1 MSMMYRPIAIV
12 VGALLLIGLGAF
24 GVVRLASLR
33 SASTAAFVAPK
44 PTTCTDTYRV
54 LKLTPSEVTS
64 ANPVCLNQSLQLSG
78 EVVGA
83 VGQAYT
89 IDASSVAPAPM
100 CSTPK
105 RWNGFPQALLG
116 FVAGGKGYRL
126 RIAPPGSSEHQ
137 AVTLNSVAGV
147 VELASISNP
156 SQRWSQAT
164 ATLTLNADA
173 TTGTIDAS
181 VLRDV
186 SGATPVRISGQ
197 WACGAPLSAPV
208 AGATAPCASF
218 YTINHLQDA
227 DIARMKTGACNA
239 EGLAFSG
246 AISGQLDH
254 AVTDTAISPHP
265 GIDGDNF
272 CGGIGEDYTASLKF
286 SIGDESF
293 LLDLNAH
300 QYPAVAP
307 GQYSAAGDSFG
318 GGATLWL
325 GHADPNNQGRFLTDD
340 QVFWSGSGGTFIINP
355 DMKSGTVDATLAG
368 STDSGSSVQIKGSWR
383 CAT

>member
-1 MSMMYRPIAIV
+1 MMHRPAAIV

-24 GVVRLASLR
+24 GVVRLASLH

-44 PTTCTDTYRV
+44 PTTCTDAYRV

-89 IDASSVAPAPM
+89 IDASSVAPTPM
-100 CSTPK
+100 CGTPK
-105 RWNGFPQALLG
+105 RWKGFPQALLG

-126 RIAPPGSSEHQ
+126 HIAPPGSSEHQ
-137 AVTLNSVAGV
+137 AVMLNSVAGV

-164 ATLTLNADA
+164 GTLTLNADA
-173 TTGTIDAS
+173 TTGTIDAN

-186 SGATPVRISGQ
+186 SGATPVRITGE
-197 WACGAPLSAPV
+197 WACGAPLSASV
-208 AGATAPCASF
+208 AGATVPCASF

-227 DIARMKTGACNA
+227 DIARMKASACNA
-239 EGLAFSG
+239 EGLAFTG

-272 CGGIGEDYTASLKF
+272 CGSVGDNFTAALKF

-293 LLDLNAH
+293 LLDLNAS

-307 GQYSAAGDSFG
+307 GQYSAAGSGFSP
-318 GGATLWL
+318 GATLWL
-325 GHADPNNQGRFLTDD
+325 GYADPNNQGRFVTDD
-340 QVFWSGSGGTFIINP
+340 RVFWSGSGGTFVINP
-355 DMKSGTVDATLAG
+355 DMKSGTIDATMTGLVDPG
-368 STDSGSSVQIKGSWR
+368 SNVQIMGSWR
-383 CAT
+383 CGN

>member
-1 MSMMYRPIAIV
+1 MSMMHRPIAIV

-24 GVVRLASLR
+24 GLVRLASLH

-44 PTTCTDTYRV
+44 PTTCTDAYRV

-64 ANPVCLNQSLQLSG
+64 ANPVCLNQSLQLGG

-83 VGQAYT
+83 VGQAYAVDT
-89 IDASSVAPAPM
+89 NSAAPAQM
-100 CSTPK
+100 CREPK
-105 RWNGFPQALLG
+105 RWNSFPQALLG

-126 RIAPPGSSEHQ
+126 RISPPGSSEHQ

-164 ATLTLNADA
+164 GTLTLNADA

-227 DIARMKTGACNA
+227 DIARMKTGACN
-239 EGLAFSG
+239 
-246 AISGQLDH
+246 
-254 AVTDTAISPHP
+254 
-265 GIDGDNF
+265 
-272 CGGIGEDYTASLKF
+272 
-286 SIGDESF
+286 
-293 LLDLNAH
+293 
-300 QYPAVAP
+300 
-307 GQYSAAGDSFG
+307 
-318 GGATLWL
+318 
-325 GHADPNNQGRFLTDD
+325 
-340 QVFWSGSGGTFIINP
+340 
-355 DMKSGTVDATLAG
+355 
-368 STDSGSSVQIKGSWR
+368 
-383 CAT
+383 

>member
-1 MSMMYRPIAIV
+1 MSMMHRPIGVV

-24 GVVRLASLR
+24 GVVRLVSLH
-33 SASTAAFVAPK
+33 SASSAAFVAPK
-44 PTTCTDTYRV
+44 PTTCADAYRV
-54 LKLTPSEVTS
+54 LKLTPSQVTS
-64 ANPVCLNQSLQLSG
+64 TNPVCLNQSLQLSG

-89 IDASSVAPAPM
+89 VEPNSVAPTQM
-100 CSTPK
+100 CNEPK
-105 RWNGFPQALLG
+105 RWSAFPQALLG

-126 RIAPPGSSEHQ
+126 RIAPPGNSEHQ

-164 ATLTLNADA
+164 GTLTLNADA

-186 SGATPVRISGQ
+186 SGATPVRITGE

-208 AGATAPCASF
+208 ADAAVPCAIF

-227 DIARMKTGACNA
+227 EIARMKASACNA
-239 EGLAFSG
+239 ESLAFSG

-272 CGGIGEDYTASLKF
+272 CGGIGENYTAALKF

-293 LLDLNAH
+293 LLDLNAS

-307 GQYSAAGDSFG
+307 GQYSAAGSF

-325 GHADPNNQGRFLTDD
+325 GHADPSNQGRFVTDD
-340 QVFWSGSGGTFIINP
+340 RVFWSGSGGTFTINA
-355 DMKSGTVDATLAG
+355 DLKSGTIDAALIG
-368 STDSGSSVQIKGSWR
+368 STDPGSNVQIKGSWR

>member
-1 MSMMYRPIAIV
+1 MSMMHRPIAIV

-78 EVVGA
+78 EVIGA

-137 AVTLNSVAGV
+137 AVTLNRVAGA

-156 SQRWSQAT
+156 TQSWSRAT
-164 ATLTLNADA
+164 GTLTLNADGI
-173 TTGTIDAS
+173 TGTVDAS

-186 SGATPVRISGQ
+186 TGAAPVHITGQ
-197 WACGAPLSAPV
+197 WACGRSEERRV
-208 AGATAPCASF
+208 G
-218 YTINHLQDA
+218 
-227 DIARMKTGACNA
+227 K
-239 EGLAFSG
+239 
-246 AISGQLDH
+246 
-254 AVTDTAISPHP
+254 
-265 GIDGDNF
+265 
-272 CGGIGEDYTASLKF
+272 
-286 SIGDESF
+286 
-293 LLDLNAH
+293 
-300 QYPAVAP
+300 
-307 GQYSAAGDSFG
+307 
-318 GGATLWL
+318 
-325 GHADPNNQGRFLTDD
+325 
-340 QVFWSGSGGTFIINP
+340 
-355 DMKSGTVDATLAG
+355 
-368 STDSGSSVQIKGSWR
+368 
-383 CAT
+383 

>member
-1 MSMMYRPIAIV
+1 MSMMHRPIAIV

-24 GVVRLASLR
+24 GVVRLASLH

-44 PTTCTDTYRV
+44 PTTCADAYKV
-54 LKLTPSEVTS
+54 LKLTPSQVTS
-64 ANPVCLNQSLQLSG
+64 ANPVCLSQSLQLSG

-89 IDASSVAPAPM
+89 VDPNSVAPTQM
-100 CSTPK
+100 CSEPK
-105 RWNGFPQALLG
+105 RWSAFPAALLA

-126 RIAPPGSSEHQ
+126 RIAAPGSSEHQ
-137 AVTLNSVAGV
+137 ALTLNSVASV

-156 SQRWSQAT
+156 SQSWSRAT
-164 ATLTLNADA
+164 GTLTLNADG
-173 TTGTIDAS
+173 TTGTIVAS

-186 SGATPVRISGQ
+186 SGATPVRITGE
-197 WACGAPLSAPV
+197 WACGAPVSVPV

-227 DIARMKTGACNA
+227 DIARMKASACNG
-239 EGLAFSG
+239 EGLTFSG

-272 CGGIGEDYTASLKF
+272 CGGIGENYTAALKF

-293 LLDLNAH
+293 LLDLNAS

-307 GQYSAAGDSFG
+307 GQYSAAGSF

-325 GHADPNNQGRFLTDD
+325 GRADPSNQGRFVTDD
-340 QVFWSGSGGTFIINP
+340 RVFWSGSGGTFTINA
-355 DMKSGTVDATLAG
+355 DLKSGTIDAALIG
-368 STDSGSSVQIKGSWR
+368 STDPGSNVQIKGSWR